1 MVIIFQKNQ
10 EDYRVTDLGEAG
22 EGIQVSVSK
31 AGKVNALVPG
41 VPQEPNTSLVDSNS
55 LVTDISHS
63 KTYHLPTLP
72 GGTGEQSP
80 PRQAF

>member
-41 VPQEPNTSLVDSNS
+41 FPQEPNTGLVDSNS
-55 LVTDISHS
+55 LVTGISHS

-72 GGTGEQSP
+72 
-80 PRQAF
+80 